1 MSIDRTIQPPAV
13 DISSPIIPFYETILL
28 ANGLPVHTIS
38 DETAEA
44 VKVSLFFNAGL
55 KSTAMPFLASTAASV
70 WQQGTAKYSS
80 LAFSTAIDSYGA
92 YLSVTP
98 AYEFTEITIHTLA
111 KYFIPV
117 MDLVMEMILQPAFRE
132 SDIQVDTKNR
142 KQRLITELKKTSFTA
157 MSNFNKLCY
166 GGLHPL
172 GYTANPADAENIHR
186 LHVLDFYEKKLAN
199 AIFSVMISGKIGS
212 NMVHWMELNL
222 SKLPLDHTAKVE
234 GPPSSPEGANYLFNL
249 HPEANQSS
257 LVMGKSLFSRLHP
270 DFPKMRLLITLFG
283 GYFGSRL
290 MTNIREEKG
299 YTYGI
304 SAYMNLYLNCGQFV
318 IRTDVG
324 TEVSAM
330 AVKEIRHELQRL
342 LDEEIPKQELDLV
355 RNYMLGTY
363 LRSMDGALAQ
373 SEIWSRLLNYGL
385 GPEALEANLDAVRFT
400 TAAELQRLANQY
412 LQPNSMQL
420 TVSGSLDI
428 GI

>member
-1 MSIDRTIQPPAV
+1 MSIDRSLQPPTV
-13 DISSPIIPFYETILL
+13 EISSPSIPFYETFLL

-38 DETAEA
+38 DDAAEA

-55 KSTAMPFLASTAASV
+55 KSTAIPFLVSTTASV
-70 WQQGTAKYSS
+70 WQQGTEKYSS
-80 LAFSTAIDSYGA
+80 LAFSTAIDNYGA

-98 AYEFTEITIHTLA
+98 GYEFTEITIHTLA
-111 KYFIPV
+111 KYFVPV

-132 SDIQVDTKNR
+132 SDIRIDAKNR
-142 KQRLITELKKTSFTA
+142 KQSLITELKKTSFTA
-157 MSNFNKLCY
+157 MSNFNKLCN

-172 GYTANPADAENIHR
+172 GYIPKPADAD
-186 LHVLDFYEKKLAN
+186 HVNRAQVLNFYEKNLLN
-199 AIFSVMISGKIGS
+199 GVFSVMVSGKMGS
-212 NMVHWMELNL
+212 DMVQWMELNL
-222 SKLPLDHTAKVE
+222 AKLPLDSSAKVE
-234 GPPSSPEGANYLFNL
+234 GPLASPENTDYLFNL

-290 MTNIREEKG
+290 MTNIREDKG

-304 SAYMNLYLNCGQFV
+304 SAYMNLHLNSGQFV

-373 SEIWSRLLNYGL
+373 SEIWARLLNYGL

-400 TAAELQRLANQY
+400 TAAELQSLANQY
-412 LQPNSMQL
+412 LQPDSMQL

-428 GI
+428 GY